1 MDDIENVIEQE
12 TKINNVEPDIAEEI
26 HEERIEKENQ
36 DEDILL
42 KENLTNE
49 TITNVHTFLFDILV
63 FFSNFQ
69 SSLIVEYCQETQN
82 WNSIQERFHFSKRSS
97 ISKYLSKSFMCNKK
111 KSLLICIVLPQL
123 NQSIKTDESYI
134 GIGIDKSFE
143 DGGII
148 FIKPNTIKLTDRKF

>member
-12 TKINNVEPDIAEEI
+12 TKINNVEPAIAEEI

-82 WNSIQERFHFSKRSS
+82 
-97 ISKYLSKSFMCNKK
+97 
-111 KSLLICIVLPQL
+111 
-123 NQSIKTDESYI
+123 
-134 GIGIDKSFE
+134 IGIDKSFE

>member
-12 TKINNVEPDIAEEI
+12 TKINNVEPAIAEEI

-97 ISKYLSKSFMCNKK
+97 I
-111 KSLLICIVLPQL
+111 ILPQL